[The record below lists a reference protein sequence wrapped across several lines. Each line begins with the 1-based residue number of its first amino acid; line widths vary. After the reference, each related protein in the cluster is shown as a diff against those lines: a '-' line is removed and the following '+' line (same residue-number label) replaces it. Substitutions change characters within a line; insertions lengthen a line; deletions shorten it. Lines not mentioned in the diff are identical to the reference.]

1 MPAYVIAE
9 VEIHDPE
16 TYARYRARTPE
27 LVARHGGRFLVRGG
41 AAELLEGEEEPKRV
55 VVIAF
60 DDMEAARRFYHSPEY
75 REIAVLRQKAARTRM
90 ILVEGVAEEG

>member
-41 AAELLEGEEEPKRV
+41 AAELLEGGMPPARV

-75 REIAVLRQKAARTRM
+75 QEIAALRQKAAHSRLV
-90 ILVEGVAEEG
+90 LVEGVKEDG

>member
-1 MPAYVIAE
+1 VPAYVIAE
-9 VEIHDPE
+9 VDIHDPE

-41 AAELLEGEEEPKRV
+41 AAELLEGEVPPRRV

-75 REIAVLRQKAARTRM
+75 REIAALRQEAARTRM
-90 ILVEGVAEEG
+90 ILVEGVAEES

>member
-1 MPAYVIAE
+1 MTAYLIAE

-41 AAELLEGEEEPKRV
+41 TAELLEGEVPPTRV

-60 DDMEAARRFYHSPEY
+60 EDMEAARRFHRSPEY
-75 REIAVLRQKAARTRM
+75 REIAALRRKAARSRM
-90 ILVEGVAEEG
+90 ILVEGVAEED